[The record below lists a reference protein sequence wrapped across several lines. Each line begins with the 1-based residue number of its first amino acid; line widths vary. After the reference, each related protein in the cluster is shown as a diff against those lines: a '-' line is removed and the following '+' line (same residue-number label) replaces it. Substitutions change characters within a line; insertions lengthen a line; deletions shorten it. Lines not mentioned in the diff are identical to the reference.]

1 MSTQEIN
8 QEPNWL
14 KPKFENIPEEL
25 QKQPWGVWKAEQK
38 FDKQGT
44 PTGRW
49 GKAPRNPT
57 TGMMI
62 GANKPYLFGTFAE
75 SKKAYESGRYTG
87 VGVLLTG
94 NGIIGIDIDH
104 LEDSIKQNLG
114 LKGWIQHAR
123 KLGAYCEQSPSGTG
137 LRLFIKG
144 NLKDGGYKVQNLEI
158 YANQRFLTLTGH
170 IIQLR
175 RGI

>member
-14 KPKFENIPEEL
+14 RPKFENIPEEL
-25 QKQPWGVWKAEQK
+25 QKQPWAVWNAEQK
-38 FDKQGT
+38 FDKQGN

-49 GKAPRNPT
+49 SKAPRDPS
-57 TGMMI
+57 TGILI
-62 GANKPYLFGTFAE
+62 GSNKPFLFGTFEEA
-75 SKKAYESGRYTG
+75 KKAYESGSYTG

-94 NGIIGIDIDH
+94 NGIIGVDIDH
-104 LEDSIKQNLG
+104 LEESSKQDFG
-114 LKGWIQHAR
+114 LKEWIQNSR
-123 KLGAYCEQSPSGTG
+123 KLGAYCELSPSGTG

-170 IIQLR
+170 TIQSR
-175 RGI
+175 RGS